1 MPLTD
6 SQKAMFANL
15 QGRWT
20 KKTLHSLEGDHEA
33 IIYTNKK
40 DPELTV
46 ELHPLDNS
54 DTKEESEPFYNDW
67 MIFEAIKGK
76 GVPSSPEVLSE
87 SGGETRADAL
97 LALKKE
103 LIETDEANK

>member
-1 MPLTD
+1 MALTD

-15 QGRWT
+15 QGRW
-20 KKTLHSLEGDHEA
+20 KRKTLHSTDGDGEA

-54 DTKEESEPFYNDW
+54 DTKEENEPFYNEW

-87 SGGETRADAL
+87 SGGETKADAL

-103 LIETDEANK
+103 LIETDEANQ

>member
-1 MPLTD
+1 MPLSD
-6 SQKAMFANL
+6 QQKAMFANL
-15 QGRWT
+15 QGRWNR
-20 KKTLHSLEGDHEA
+20 KTLHSLDGDHEA

-54 DTKEESEPFYNDW
+54 DTKEENDPFYNEW
-67 MIFEAIKGK
+67 MIFPAIKGK
-76 GVPSSPEVLSE
+76 GIPSSPEVLSE

-103 LIETDEANK
+103 LIETDEANL